1 MAGHSKWKNIQH
13 RKSRQDAIR
22 GRLFTKLS
30 KEIFVAARLGGGDP
44 QNNPRLRMAIAKAR
58 AANMPNENIER
69 TIKKAL
75 GELEGVTYEEITY
88 EGYGPG
94 GVAVMVNVLTDNRNR
109 TASDMR
115 YAFTKFGGNLGE
127 TGCVSYLFDKK
138 GLLVIDK
145 ASTDADEDTV
155 MMEAVEAGASDFKTE
170 DDAYHIIT
178 EPEDFEQ
185 VKEALEAKGFT
196 FSTAEVTM
204 IPQTT
209 VTLSGE
215 DAARMLKLLDYLEE
229 HDDVQN
235 VYTNFDMDEE
245 EMEKLSES

>member
-155 MMEAVEAGASDFKTE
+155 MLEALEAGASDFKTE
-170 DDAYHIIT
+170 DDAYQILT
-178 EPEDFEQ
+178 EPEDFER

-204 IPQTT
+204 IPHTT
-209 VTLSGE
+209 VTLTGE

-235 VYTNFDMDEE
+235 VYTNFDMDEA